1 MTVILN
7 REVRLGQRMAQ
18 DSEIPDAAP
27 MPRHQHLI
35 VTVYGL
41 YARNQGGTFA
51 VADLIRLLGDLGM
64 EPAGVRSSV
73 SRLKKRG
80 VLVSVKRGGAAAYKL
95 SPELE
100 DVFTAGDERI
110 FSPRRAKKDDEW
122 LLASFSVP
130 EAQRH
135 LRHKLRTILTRVGCG
150 QVSPGLWI
158 APGTLANEVELQLRR
173 AGLMSYVDL
182 FRATHLTESQI
193 DEKVGQ
199 WWDLPSLEALY
210 TDFLERHEPVLQRW
224 LQRADE
230 DPNSPALLRQAFADY
245 VPMVTEWRRLP
256 YMDPGLP
263 EDYLPEGWH
272 GLAAQELFSELHELL
287 GPGAQEYAMS
297 IVGVSQPVAS

>member
-1 MTVILN
+1 
-7 REVRLGQRMAQ
+7 MAMA
-18 DSEIPDAAP
+18 DAVPDVAP
-27 MPRHQHLI
+27 TPRHQHLI

-41 YARNQGGTFA
+41 YARNQDGTFA
-51 VADLIRLLGDLGM
+51 VADLIQLLGDLGV
-64 EPAGVRSSV
+64 ESAGVRSSV

-80 VLVSVKRGGAAAYKL
+80 VLVSLKRGGSAAYKL

-100 DVFTAGDERI
+100 DVFSAGDERI
-110 FSPRRAKKDDEW
+110 FAPRRAQKDDAW

-158 APGTLANEVELQLRR
+158 APGNLADEVEQQLRR
-173 AGLMSYVDL
+173 AELMEYVDL
-182 FRATHLTESQI
+182 FKATHLTGGHI

-210 TDFLERHEPVLQRW
+210 TDFLARHQPVLQRW
-224 LQRADE
+224 EKHEGEAD
-230 DPNSPALLRQAFADY
+230 SPELLKQAFADY
-245 VPMVTEWRRLP
+245 VPMVTQWRRLP

-263 EDYLPEGWH
+263 EEYLPDNWH
-272 GLAAQELFSELHELL
+272 GLAAQELFTKLHALL
-287 GPGAQEYAMS
+287 GPKAQHYAMS
-297 IVGVSQPVAS
+297 VVGSN

>member
-1 MTVILN
+1 
-7 REVRLGQRMAQ
+7 MAMA
-18 DSEIPDAAP
+18 DAVPDVAP
-27 MPRHQHLI
+27 TPRHQHLI

-41 YARNQGGTFA
+41 YARNQDGTFA
-51 VADLIRLLGDLGM
+51 VADLIQLLGDLGV
-64 EPAGVRSSV
+64 ESAGVRSSV

-80 VLVSVKRGGAAAYKL
+80 VLVSLKRGGSAAYKL

-100 DVFTAGDERI
+100 DVFSVGDERI
-110 FSPRRAKKDDEW
+110 FTPRRAQKDDAW

-158 APGTLANEVELQLRR
+158 APGNLADEVEQQLRR
-173 AGLMSYVDL
+173 ADLMEYVDL
-182 FRATHLTESQI
+182 FKATHLTGGPI

-210 TDFLERHEPVLQRW
+210 TGFLARHQPVLRRW
-224 LQRADE
+224 EKLEGEAE
-230 DPNSPALLRQAFADY
+230 SSELLKQAFADY
-245 VPMVTEWRRLP
+245 VPMVTQWRRLP

-263 EDYLPEGWH
+263 EEYLPDNWH
-272 GLAAQELFSELHELL
+272 GLAAQELFAKLHALL
-287 GPGAQEYAMS
+287 GPKAQHYAMS
-297 IVGVSQPVAS
+297 VVGSN

>member
-1 MTVILN
+1 
-7 REVRLGQRMAQ
+7 MANA
-18 DSEIPDAAP
+18 DAVPDVAP

-41 YARNQGGTFA
+41 YARNQDGTFA
-51 VADLIRLLGDLGM
+51 VADLIQLLGDLGV
-64 EPAGVRSSV
+64 ESAGVRSSV

-80 VLVSVKRGGAAAYKL
+80 VLVSLKRGGSAAYKL

-110 FSPRRAKKDDEW
+110 FAPRRAKKDDAW

-135 LRHKLRTILTRVGCG
+135 LRHKLRTILTRIGCG

-158 APGTLANEVELQLRR
+158 APGNLAHEVEQLLRR
-173 AGLMSYVDL
+173 AGLMDYVDL
-182 FRATHLTESQI
+182 FKATHLTEGHI
-193 DEKVGQ
+193 HEKVGQ

-210 TDFLERHEPVLQRW
+210 TDFMEQHEPVLQRW
-224 LQRADE
+224 LQHEQE
-230 DPNSPALLRQAFADY
+230 DSESPELLKQAFADY
-245 VPMVTEWRRLP
+245 VPMVTQWRRLP

-263 EDYLPEGWH
+263 QEYLPDNWH
-272 GLAAQELFSELHELL
+272 GLAAQQLFTRLHELL
-287 GPGAQEYAMS
+287 GPKAQRYALSVVGAN
-297 IVGVSQPVAS
+297 

>member
-1 MTVILN
+1 
-7 REVRLGQRMAQ
+7 MAKA
-18 DSEIPDAAP
+18 DAVPDVAP
-27 MPRHQHLI
+27 TPRHQHLI

-41 YARNQGGTFA
+41 YARNQDGTFA
-51 VADLIRLLGDLGM
+51 VADLIQLLGDLGV
-64 EPAGVRSSV
+64 ESAGVRSSV

-80 VLVSVKRGGAAAYKL
+80 VLVSLKRGGSAAYKL

-100 DVFTAGDERI
+100 DVFSAGDERI
-110 FSPRRAKKDDEW
+110 FAPRRAQKDDAW

-158 APGTLANEVELQLRR
+158 APGNLADEVEQQLRR
-173 AGLMSYVDL
+173 AELMEYVDL
-182 FRATHLTESQI
+182 FKATHLTGGHI

-210 TDFLERHEPVLQRW
+210 TDFLARHQPVLQRW
-224 LQRADE
+224 E
-230 DPNSPALLRQAFADY
+230 KHEGETESPERLKQAFADY
-245 VPMVTEWRRLP
+245 VPMVTQWRRLP

-263 EDYLPEGWH
+263 EEYLPENWH
-272 GLAAQELFSELHELL
+272 GLAAQELFTKLHALL
-287 GPGAQEYAMS
+287 GPKAQHYALS
-297 IVGVSQPVAS
+297 VVGSN

>member
-1 MTVILN
+1 
-7 REVRLGQRMAQ
+7 MAKA
-18 DSEIPDAAP
+18 DAVPDVAP
-27 MPRHQHLI
+27 TPRHQHLI

-41 YARNQGGTFA
+41 YARNQDGTFA
-51 VADLIRLLGDLGM
+51 VAELIRLLGDLGV
-64 EPAGVRSSV
+64 ESAGVRSSV

-80 VLVSVKRGGAAAYKL
+80 VLVSLKRGGSAAYKL

-110 FSPRRAKKDDEW
+110 FAPRRAQKGDAW
-122 LLASFSVP
+122 LLASYSVP

-158 APGTLANEVELQLRR
+158 APENLADEVQQQLSR
-173 AGLMSYVDL
+173 AGLMGYVDL
-182 FRATHLTESQI
+182 FKATHLTEGHI
-193 DEKVGQ
+193 HEKVGQ

-210 TDFLERHEPVLQRW
+210 TDFLERHQPVLQRW
-224 LQRADE
+224 EQLEGEASE
-230 DPNSPALLRQAFADY
+230 SPELLKEAFADY

-263 EDYLPEGWH
+263 EEYLPDNWH
-272 GLAAQELFSELHELL
+272 GLAAQELFTKLHSLL
-287 GPGAQEYAMS
+287 GPKAQRYAKS
-297 IVGVSQPVAS
+297 VVGEN

>member
-1 MTVILN
+1 
-7 REVRLGQRMAQ
+7 MAKA
-18 DSEIPDAAP
+18 DAVPDVAP

-41 YARNQGGTFA
+41 YARNQEGTFA
-51 VADLIRLLGDLGM
+51 VADLIQLLGDLGV
-64 EPAGVRSSV
+64 ESAGVRSSV

-80 VLVSVKRGGAAAYKL
+80 VLVSLRRGGSAAYRL

-110 FSPRRAKKDDEW
+110 FAPRRARKDDAW

-158 APGTLANEVELQLRR
+158 APGNLADEVEQQLRR
-173 AGLMSYVDL
+173 AGLMDYVDL
-182 FRATHLTESQI
+182 FKATHLTKGHI
-193 DEKVGQ
+193 HEKVGQ
-199 WWDLPSLEALY
+199 WWDLPALEALY
-210 TDFLERHEPVLQRW
+210 TDFLERHEPVLHRW
-224 LQRADE
+224 QQLEGE
-230 DPNSPALLRQAFADY
+230 DSESPELLKQAFADY

-263 EDYLPEGWH
+263 EEYLPDKWH
-272 GLAAQELFSELHELL
+272 GLAAQELFTKLHELL
-287 GPGAQEYAMS
+287 GPKAQRYALS
-297 IVGVSQPVAS
+297 IVGAN

>member
-1 MTVILN
+1 
-7 REVRLGQRMAQ
+7 MAKA
-18 DSEIPDAAP
+18 DAVPDVAP

-35 VTVYGL
+35 VTIYGL
-41 YARNQGGTFA
+41 YARTQDGTFA
-51 VADLIRLLGDLGM
+51 VADLIQLLSDLGV
-64 EPAGVRSSV
+64 ESAGVRSSV

-80 VLVSVKRGGAAAYKL
+80 VLESLKRGGLAAYRL

-100 DVFTAGDERI
+100 DVFRAGDERI
-110 FSPRRAKKDDEW
+110 FSPSRAKKDDAW

-158 APGTLANEVELQLRR
+158 APGHLADEVDQQLRR
-173 AGLMSYVDL
+173 AGLMDYVDL
-182 FRATHLTESQI
+182 FKATHLTEGHI
-193 DEKVGQ
+193 HEKVGQ

-210 TDFLERHEPVLQRW
+210 TDFLERHEPVLRRW
-224 LQRADE
+224 LQLEGE
-230 DPNSPALLRQAFADY
+230 DSDSPELLKQAFADY

-263 EDYLPEGWH
+263 EEFLPDKWH
-272 GLAAQELFSELHELL
+272 GLAAQELFTRLHELL
-287 GPGAQEYAMS
+287 GPKAQRYALSVVGAS
-297 IVGVSQPVAS
+297 

>member
-1 MTVILN
+1 
-7 REVRLGQRMAQ
+7 MAKA
-18 DSEIPDAAP
+18 DAVPDVAP
-27 MPRHQHLI
+27 TPRHQHLI

-41 YARNQGGTFA
+41 YARNQDGTFA
-51 VADLIRLLGDLGM
+51 VAELIRLLGDLGV
-64 EPAGVRSSV
+64 ESAGVRSSV

-80 VLVSVKRGGAAAYKL
+80 VLVSLKRGGAAAYKL

-110 FSPRRAKKDDEW
+110 FAPRRARKGDAW
-122 LLASFSVP
+122 LLASYSVP

-158 APGTLANEVELQLRR
+158 APGNLADEVQQQLSG
-173 AGLMSYVDL
+173 AGLMEYVDL
-182 FRATHLTESQI
+182 FKATHLTEGHI
-193 DEKVGQ
+193 HEKVGQ

-210 TDFLERHEPVLQRW
+210 TDFLERHQPVLQCW
-224 LQRADE
+224 EQLEGEASD
-230 DPNSPALLRQAFADY
+230 SPELLKEAFADY

-263 EDYLPEGWH
+263 EEYLPDNWH
-272 GLAAQELFSELHELL
+272 GLAAQELFTKLHLLL
-287 GPGAQEYAMS
+287 GPKAQRYAKS
-297 IVGVSQPVAS
+297 VVGQN

>member
-1 MTVILN
+1 
-7 REVRLGQRMAQ
+7 MAKA
-18 DSEIPDAAP
+18 DAVPDVAP

-41 YARNQGGTFA
+41 YARNQEGTFA
-51 VADLIRLLGDLGM
+51 VADLIQLLGDLGV
-64 EPAGVRSSV
+64 ESAGVRSSV

-80 VLVSVKRGGAAAYKL
+80 VLVSLRRGGSAAYKL

-110 FSPRRAKKDDEW
+110 FAPRRARKDDAW

-158 APGTLANEVELQLRR
+158 APGNLADEVEQQLRR
-173 AGLMSYVDL
+173 AGLMDYVDL
-182 FRATHLTESQI
+182 FKATHLTEGHI
-193 DEKVGQ
+193 HEKVGQ

-224 LQRADE
+224 QQRDGE
-230 DPNSPALLRQAFADY
+230 DSESPELLKQAFADY
-245 VPMVTEWRRLP
+245 VPMVTAWRRLP

-263 EDYLPEGWH
+263 EEYLPENWH
-272 GLAAQELFSELHELL
+272 GLAAQELFTRLHELL
-287 GPGAQEYAMS
+287 GPKAQRYAMS
-297 IVGVSQPVAS
+297 VVGAN